1 MSKADRLVAPRGR
14 QRGRRTAITIAIS
27 AVGFASLWAGP
38 LSAQSDSVAQEG
50 TLLVQTRCVICHSED
65 LVTQQR
71 LSRAHWHA
79 TVTKMMHWGAPLSAS
94 EQKVLVE
101 YLSSRYPPDASKEK
115 NE

>member
-1 MSKADRLVAPRGR
+1 MVIA
-14 QRGRRTAITIAIS
+14 IAIS

-38 LSAQSDSVAQEG
+38 LPAQSDSVAQEG

-71 LSRAHWHA
+71 LTRAHWDA
-79 TVTKMMHWGAPLSAS
+79 TVTKMVHWGAPLSAS

-101 YLSSRYPPDASKEK
+101 YLSSRYHPDAPEETTK
-115 NE
+115 